1 MKKIVKDVLGYVS
14 LVLVLPFIVPAGL
27 VVMAGLYVAQL
38 LIRLV
43 GGGNN
48 EGTEKKATEPVAE
61 NDKWSGVSAP
71 LSWNCL
77 NI

>member
-14 LVLVLPFIVPAGL
+14 LVLVLPFVVPAGL
-27 VVMAGLYVAQL
+27 VVLAGLYLAQL
-38 LIRLV
+38 LVKLA
-43 GGGNN
+43 GADSTG
-48 EGTEKKATEPVAE
+48 KSSEPVAE
-61 NDKWSGVSAP
+61 GDKWSGVSAP